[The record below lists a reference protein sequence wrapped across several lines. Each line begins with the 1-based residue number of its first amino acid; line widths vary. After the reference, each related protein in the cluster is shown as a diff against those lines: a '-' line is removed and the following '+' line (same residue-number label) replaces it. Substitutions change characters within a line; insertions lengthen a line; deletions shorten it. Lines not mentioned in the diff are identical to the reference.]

1 MNWRRNKKLKLIEY
15 KGGKCIMCG
24 YDKCNRSLDFHHREP
39 DKKDFDI
46 SSSKIMSWNLIKDEL
61 DKCDL
66 LCRNCHGEVHE
77 KIENEK

>member
-1 MNWRRNKKLKLIEY
+1 METKN
-15 KGGKCIMCG
+15 CQTC
-24 YDKCNRSLDFHHREP
+24 
-39 DKKDFDI
+39 KKDFDI